1 MVFWGECLGGV
12 DKGGSVYTGKR
23 CSVSMGMR
31 GLQGIDS
38 APMGMWAR
46 IHGGGSI
53 AHNVAKVWK

>member
-1 MVFWGECLGGV
+1 MSRWGRQ
-12 DKGGSVYTGKR
+12 GGSVYTGKR

>member
-1 MVFWGECLGGV
+1 MVFFGGV
-12 DKGGSVYTGKR
+12 SRWGRQGGSVYTGKR

-46 IHGGGSI
+46 VHGGGSI